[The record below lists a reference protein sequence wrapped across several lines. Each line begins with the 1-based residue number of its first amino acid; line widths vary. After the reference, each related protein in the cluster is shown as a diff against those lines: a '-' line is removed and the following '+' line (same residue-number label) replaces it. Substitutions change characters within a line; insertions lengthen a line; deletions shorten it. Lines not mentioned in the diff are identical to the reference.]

1 MPQCASESCGRR
13 RRWWQGASVGVTL
26 DGAWLCS
33 RECVE
38 GSVRARLG
46 EPRPGPTAAPGGR
59 PPLRL
64 GALLRHQ
71 RACRPDQIDAA
82 LAAQGESHLRLGEQ
96 LRAMGA
102 VQGPAVLRAL
112 AAQAGVSY
120 LAAIDVERVHDAP
133 GGLPLDVVLA
143 LGVLPLGPADGT
155 RMRVAF
161 PAPVPRPALTALRTQ
176 TGWTPEPY
184 LVGDDDWL
192 ELLRHYG
199 AGLEARGR
207 RVDPPVA
214 DADDAVLRLT
224 EAVLAAG
231 RADLRDARWGGYVWL
246 RVVGGPAPVDVV
258 FGHGGDELEAPKE
271 ETWPVA
277 TTSL

>member
-1 MPQCASESCGRR
+1 MPLCASESCGRR

-26 DGAWLCS
+26 DRAWLCS
-33 RECVE
+33 RACVE
-38 GSVRARLG
+38 RTLRARVG
-46 EPRPGPTAAPGGR
+46 EPRPRGAEPSAGR

-71 RACRPDQIDAA
+71 RACRPEQIDAA
-82 LAAQGESHLRLGEQ
+82 LAAQGESQLRLGEQ

-120 LAAIDVERVHDAP
+120 LASVDVERVHDAP
-133 GGLPLDVVLA
+133 GGLGLDAVLA
-143 LGVLPLGPADGT
+143 LGVLPLGPVDGT

-161 PAPVPRPALTALRTQ
+161 PAPVPRAALTALRAL
-176 TGWTPEPY
+176 TGWTPEPF

-199 AGLEARGR
+199 AGLEARGLR
-207 RVDPPVA
+207 ADPPVA

-224 EAVLAAG
+224 EAVMAAG
-231 RADLRDARWGGYVWL
+231 HADLREARWAGFVWL
-246 RVVGGPAPVDVV
+246 RVLGGPAPVDVV
-258 FGHGGDELEAPKE
+258 FDHRVETLELPKE
-271 ETWPVA
+271 ATWPAA

>member
-1 MPQCASESCGRR
+1 MRQCASESCGRR
-13 RRWWQGASVGVTL
+13 RRWWQAASSGVTL

-38 GSVRARLG
+38 RAVRARLG
-46 EPRPGPTAAPGGR
+46 QPRPGPSVAVGGR

-82 LAAQGESHLRLGEQ
+82 LAAQRESHLRLGEQ

-102 VQGPAVLRAL
+102 LQGPAVLRAL
-112 AAQAGVSY
+112 AAQSGVSY
-120 LAAIDVERVHDAP
+120 LAAIDVERVYDAP

-143 LGVLPLGPADGT
+143 LGVLPLGPADDL

-161 PAPVPRPALTALRTQ
+161 PAPVPRPALTALSTQ

-199 AGLEARGR
+199 TGLEARGR

-214 DADDAVLRLT
+214 DAGDAVLRLT

-231 RADLRDARWGGYVWL
+231 RADLRDARWDGYVWM
-246 RVVGGPAPVDVV
+246 RVLGGPAPADVV
-258 FGHGGDELEAPKE
+258 FGHGGEGLEAPKE
-271 ETWPVA
+271 ETWPAA
-277 TTSL
+277 TTSR